1 MRKVTVLF
9 LTGLMAIAAVVGCSS
24 EASGPSGTASEIA
37 DKGFEQSGVEP
48 FGMAD
53 VIDDDDK
60 MNWYLGSTNY
70 PELAESAVVLPMISL
85 DTRSLYILKANAE
98 SDVAGMLTHLKED
111 IDPNK
116 LVCISFSHEDV
127 VIESRGDVIFM
138 TINSNVEQREALVTA
153 FAGIE

>member
-1 MRKVTVLF
+1 MKKFTVLL
-9 LTGLMAIAAVVGCSS
+9 LTGLLAAAALVACSS
-24 EASGPSGTASEIA
+24 APSGPSGTASEIA
-37 DKGFEQSGVEP
+37 DKVFEESGVEP

-53 VIDDDDK
+53 TIDDEDK

-70 PELAESAVVLPMISL
+70 SELAESAVVLPMISL
-85 DTRSLYILKANAE
+85 DTRSLYILKAN
-98 SDVAGMLTHLKED
+98 SDGDVDGILAQLTED

-116 LVCISFSHEDV
+116 LICVSFSLEDV